1 MTWPNFAHL
10 FPSFGVQIT
19 LKSLLPESDKDTDS
33 MSAESAVK
41 TAKTCPLDSWRL
53 EELASHLTTRQRCS
67 HASLWASK
75 GSSRPRDQTHV
86 CCIGRQILHH
96 CTTREVPVLGT
107 MTFIQE
113 ERSIQADD
121 LCAGLRFAFY
131 EDLCKPPYTCDSVI
145 ISILSCASSHHIP
158 SRGPVIP
165 FCSWESWG
173 PESSVISDTTLPIAV
188 HSQKVTKAPVHPLIH
203 ILFHRDARRFHWVL
217 SV

>member
-1 MTWPNFAHL
+1 MCAKWL
-10 FPSFGVQIT
+10 QSCST
-19 LKSLLPESDKDTDS
+19 LCNPIDCS
-33 MSAESAVK
+33 
-41 TAKTCPLDSWRL
+41 PLDSSVHGIFQERIL
-53 EELASHLTTRQRCS
+53 EWVAISF
-67 HASLWASK
+67 SK

-145 ISILSCASSHHIP
+145 ISILSCA
-158 SRGPVIP
+158 G
-165 FCSWESWG
+165 
-173 PESSVISDTTLPIAV
+173 L
-188 HSQKVTKAPVHPLIH
+188 
-203 ILFHRDARRFHWVL
+203 VL
-217 SV
+217 SEEGNPAGLSSCSGGLRPLVELCVEPAGLCGRGKIGRAHV

>member
-1 MTWPNFAHL
+1 MGCSLSGSSVHVIFQIRILEWVAI
-10 FPSFGVQIT
+10 SF
-19 LKSLLPESDKDTDS
+19 
-33 MSAESAVK
+33 
-41 TAKTCPLDSWRL
+41 
-53 EELASHLTTRQRCS
+53 
-67 HASLWASK
+67 SK

-165 FCSWESWG
+165 FCS
-173 PESSVISDTTLPIAV
+173 
-188 HSQKVTKAPVHPLIH
+188 
-203 ILFHRDARRFHWVL
+203 
-217 SV
+217 